1 VINFAAIRRLDI
13 CYEYLRI
20 ILKNNELMKKYILV
34 VLMFSLFSGLTFAQ
48 SAPAKIKWYT
58 IQEALV
64 LNKKTPKKFLID
76 VYTEWCGWCKRMD
89 AQTFSDPVIAEFINT
104 NFYPVKFDAESKEP
118 VVFQGQ
124 TFINKGIG
132 SRPTHQFAEAL
143 LNGQMSYPSVAYLT
157 PELQLIGAIPGY
169 RGPAD
174 IEPLLNYIA
183 FDKYKAVKF
192 DEFQSTFKGKVAKQQ

>member
-1 VINFAAIRRLDI
+1 
-13 CYEYLRI
+13 
-20 ILKNNELMKKYILV
+20 MKKYIIV
-34 VLMFSLFSGLTFAQ
+34 VLMLITFSGFNFAQ
-48 SAPAKIKWYT
+48 PAPAKVKWYT
-58 IQEALV
+58 IQEALE

-89 AQTFSDPVIAEFINT
+89 AQTFTDPVIAEFINT
-104 NFYPVKFDAESKEP
+104 NFYPVKFDAESKDP

-124 TFINKGIG
+124 TFVNKGVG

-143 LNGQMSYPSVAYLT
+143 LNGQMSYPSIAYLT
-157 PELQLIGAIPGY
+157 SDLQLIGAIPGY

-183 FDKYKAVKF
+183 FDKYKAVKY
-192 DEFQSTFKGKVAKQQ
+192 DEFQNTFKGKVVKTNN